1 MKSIKKGVE
10 FIFGCYIGIVIVAVS
25 KGVVDEAIDKLRGPA
40 MKS

>member
-10 FIFGCYIGIVIVAVS
+10 FIFGCYIGIAIVAVS
-25 KGVVDEAIDKLRGPA
+25 KGVVDGAIDKLRGHA

>member
-25 KGVVDEAIDKLRGPA
+25 KGVVDRAIDKLCGPA